1 VKQSLHGESAK
12 SGNPKAGWLK
22 KVVWKGVLEK
32 WPGALKLLRN
42 FNFNNLMIAKL
53 SSLVDSDK
61 LSYPDA
67 AVLWMKENVN
77 VWKKWIP
84 KNCRK
89 I

>member
-1 VKQSLHGESAK
+1 
-12 SGNPKAGWLK
+12 
-22 KVVWKGVLEK
+22 
-32 WPGALKLLRN
+32 
-42 FNFNNLMIAKL
+42 MIAKL